1 MQIGITAAD
10 IAEASGHEDL
20 CKELMAHSLSRQDVR
35 HTDDVSYHCRLYNYV
50 LVISYSSR
58 LAIIARKFDPVET
71 AHCMYTCDFKLLCA
85 VIATS
90 MLCHHFLI
98 AQGGGKQKKGKNP
111 SDY

>member
-1 MQIGITAAD
+1 MQNGITATD

-20 CKELMAHSLSRQDVR
+20 CKELMVHSLSQQDVR
-35 HTDDVSYHCRLYNYV
+35 HTDDVSYHCKLYNYV
-50 LVISYSSR
+50 LIISYSSR
-58 LAIIARKFDPVET
+58 LPIIARKFDPVET

-111 SDY
+111 SDN